1 MQWALEEEKKRR
13 ERERMKE
20 RERESPQL
28 GKLTFNKQN
37 LL

>member
-1 MQWALEEEKKRR
+1 MQWALEEEKKG
-13 ERERMKE
+13 ERENG

-28 GKLTFNKQN
+28 RKLTFNKQN

>member
-1 MQWALEEEKKRR
+1 MQWALEEEKKG
-13 ERERMKE
+13 ERMKE